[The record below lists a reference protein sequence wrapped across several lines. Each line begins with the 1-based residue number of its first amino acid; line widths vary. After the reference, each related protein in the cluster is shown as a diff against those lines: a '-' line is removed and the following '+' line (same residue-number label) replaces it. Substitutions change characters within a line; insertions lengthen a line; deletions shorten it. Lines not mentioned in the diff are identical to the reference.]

1 MFDREEWKWEIKWNE
16 KRWER
21 VEREGKMRLFSWDE
35 RKWKMN

>member
-1 MFDREEWKWEIKWNE
+1 MLDRKERKDIKWNE